1 MATSRSVECIWGEGS
16 QVIAKGEKAQMVMG
30 QSEVEG
36 GLSGVSPMEA
46 LLAALGGCKG
56 MVARSLAKRMNIE
69 LDEFKLVCEG
79 EMNEETHQY
88 TKILCHFHIK
98 TKTSKEQIEEFLE
111 KVEKLCPVHLTLE
124 GGPEL
129 AHDLHYNE

>member
-1 MATSRSVECIWGEGS
+1 MATTRNVECIWGEGS

-30 QSEVEG
+30 QAATEG
-36 GLSGVSPMEA
+36 GISGPSPMEA
-46 LLAALGGCKG
+46 LLAALGGCKS

-69 LDEFKLVCEG
+69 LEDFKLVCEG

-88 TKILCHFHIK
+88 TKIISHFYLQ
-98 TKTSKEQIEEFLE
+98 TNAPKEQMEEFLE

-129 AHDLHYNE
+129 THDLHYNE